1 LQCFKSKEDLM
12 SNLSFIGTAAYSAL
26 ASAVAFAMV
35 SAYSGSA
42 VAQDLDPGDA
52 HGPLVLKEQGMFYV
66 GGDVVH
72 TDWASGPNGLLAS
85 FPRSGDI
92 AINQM
97 YVTFMVPQVQRGVP
111 IILMHG
117 GNLSGACYETTPDG
131 RMGWYEYFARKG
143 HAVYLPDQVSRARS
157 GFNVTPFN
165 EVAAGVRLPSA
176 LPNLLVLTKALS
188 WQIFRFGPSLGTA
201 FPDEQFPVEA
211 IDELAKQSIPDQN
224 ADVQSPPGINFTP
237 TRLAELGLKV
247 GGAVLVG
254 HSESGFYPELA
265 ALQNTAGLRGLISM
279 EPGSCGA
286 TTLSKDQ
293 IAKLAKLP
301 TLVVFGDHLADVSTP
316 LLSWPAALADC
327 EQYVSEIN
335 QAGGD
340 ATMLHLPAAGVFG
353 NSHMLFQDKNNLQVG
368 DMILSWIAEH
378 APNDHAQ

>member
-1 LQCFKSKEDLM
+1 MSK
-12 SNLSFIGTAAYSAL
+12 LSLIKTAALPAL
-26 ASAVAFAMV
+26 ASVLAFLIV
-35 SAYSGSA
+35 STYSGSA
-42 VAQDLDPGDA
+42 QAQDHHAGGT

-72 TDWASGPNGLLAS
+72 TDWANGPNGPPV

-97 YVTFMVPQVQRGVP
+97 YVTFMVPQAQRGMP

-157 GFNVTPFN
+157 GFDVTPFN
-165 EVAAGVRLPSA
+165 EVAAGVGPPSA
-176 LPNLLVLTKALS
+176 LPNLFVLTKAMS
-188 WQIFRFGPSLGTA
+188 WEAFRFGPSLGTA

-224 ADVQSPPGINFTP
+224 PEFQQPPGINHFTP
-237 TRLAELGLKV
+237 TRLAELGVKI

-254 HSESGFYPELA
+254 HSESGFFPELA
-265 ALQNTAGLRGLISM
+265 ALQNTAGLRGLITI
-279 EPGSCGA
+279 EPGFGCAA
-286 TTLSKDQ
+286 TTLSKEQ
-293 IAKLAKLP
+293 VAKLAKLP
-301 TLVVFGDHLADVSTP
+301 TLVVFGDHLDDSTP
-316 LLSWPAALADC
+316 NWPASFADC
-327 EQYVSEIN
+327 EQYVAEIT

-353 NSHMLFQDKNNLQVG
+353 NSHMLFQDRNNLQVG
-368 DMILSWIAEH
+368 DMILSWIDQHVE
-378 APNDHAQ
+378 

>member
-1 LQCFKSKEDLM
+1 MRK
-12 SNLSFIGTAAYSAL
+12 LSLIRTAAHSAL
-26 ASAVAFAMV
+26 ASVLALVMV
-35 SAYSGSA
+35 STHSGKA
-42 VAQDLDPGDA
+42 AAQHDDNGRT

-66 GGDVVH
+66 GGDIVH
-72 TDWASGPNGLLAS
+72 TDWANGPNGLLAS
-85 FPRSGDI
+85 IPRSGDI
-92 AINQM
+92 AINQL

-131 RMGWYEYFARKG
+131 RMGWYEYFARQG

-165 EVAAGVRLPSA
+165 EVAAGVRPPSA

-201 FPDEQFPVEA
+201 FPDEQFPVNA

-224 ADVQSPPGINFTP
+224 ADSQKQPGINFTP
-237 TRLAELGLKV
+237 IRLAELGVKI

-254 HSESGFYPELA
+254 HSESGFFPELA
-265 ALQNTAGLRGLISM
+265 ALQNAAGLSGLISM
-279 EPGSCGA
+279 EPGSCAA
-286 TTLSKDQ
+286 TTLSKQQ

-316 LLSWPAALADC
+316 VLSWPAALADC
-327 EQYVSEIN
+327 QQYVDAIN

-368 DMILSWIAEH
+368 DMILSWIDEHVGDEH
-378 APNDHAQ
+378 AE

>member
-1 LQCFKSKEDLM
+1 MSK
-12 SNLSFIGTAAYSAL
+12 LSLIKAAANSAL
-26 ASAVAFAMV
+26 ASVLAFVMV
-35 SAYSGSA
+35 STYSGSA
-42 VAQDLDPGDA
+42 QAQDHHAGGTR
-52 HGPLVLKEQGMFYV
+52 GPLVLKEQGMFYV

-72 TDWASGPNGLLAS
+72 TDWANGPRNGLFAA
-85 FPRSGDI
+85 PRSGDI

-157 GFNVTPFN
+157 GFDLTPFN
-165 EVAAGVRLPSA
+165 EVAAGVRPPTA
-176 LPNLLVLTKALS
+176 VPNLLVLTKAGS
-188 WQIFRFGPSLGTA
+188 WQSFRFGPSLGTA

-224 ADVQSPPGINFTP
+224 ADQQQPPGINLTP
-237 TRLAELGLKV
+237 TRLAELGVKI

-265 ALQNTAGLRGLISM
+265 ALQNTAGLRGLISI
-279 EPGSCGA
+279 EPASCA
-286 TTLSKDQ
+286 AATLSKEQ

-301 TLVVFGDHLADVSTP
+301 TLVVFGDHLADVSNP
-316 LLSWPAALADC
+316 ILNWPAALADC
-327 EQYVSEIN
+327 EQYVAEIN
-335 QAGGD
+335 QAGGV

-353 NSHMLFQDKNNLQVG
+353 NSHMMFQDKNNLQVG
-368 DMILSWIAEH
+368 DMILSWIDEH
-378 APNDHAQ
+378 VE